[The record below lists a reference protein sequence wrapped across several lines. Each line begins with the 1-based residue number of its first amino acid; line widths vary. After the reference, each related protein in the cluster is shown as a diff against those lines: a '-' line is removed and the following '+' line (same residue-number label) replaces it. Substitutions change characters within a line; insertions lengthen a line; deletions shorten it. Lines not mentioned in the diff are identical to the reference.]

1 VKTRVAKRRAGVAI
15 RLLMATIL
23 GFSMTFSV
31 IPAMADA
38 PAKRPMSSARSTMPL
53 PGTQEQELSNITF
66 PAPYNVFEFAVT
78 CMACHS
84 GTVDQNVAHGSN
96 WAGTS
101 MASAARD
108 PIFRANEIIVNDAVP
123 GAGNLCFRCHSPN
136 GWQSGRFNPRLNGD
150 ARGEDML
157 HSIVLSTDD
166 EGILCEAC
174 HRATDNVKMNV
185 VPGSSFP
192 STDAAFNLMTS
203 VNDWP
208 HSGEPY
214 PQGPNPGDPMGD
226 STLIYVD
233 GMTYLGPRPG
243 SVDVTLGVAPNAG
256 SAFTGQG
263 YAVYPTGW
271 PAAGNMLSPIKRMQL
286 GLPEFNPLGQEYA
299 YNPDG
304 TLATH
309 FEDPADIP
317 RDGSGNKDYM
327 AQAISI
333 EHPTAKS
340 DFLSSSE
347 FCGSCHE
354 LTVPIGTGMPEQRT
368 YTEWAYSDW
377 GRDTSGDG
385 VIGLTDDSLA
395 EKVGDKRCQDCHM
408 PKAKHEYTDDAPV
421 ALNPDPMFT
430 GYFPY
435 GKDRNPTG
443 GTVLHKLAGANLGLP
458 EMMKIVYPQVD
469 LEIVGADTGKDVR
482 IFPGMM
488 SDRSSMWNRTE
499 RNTQLSLREAV
510 SIDVE
515 EPAEVS
521 PGVYEVKATVT
532 NNTGHRVPSGY
543 PDGRRMWV
551 ALDVINPLGTSVFSS
566 GEYDGASATLNDSR
580 ATSTTITSP
589 DEAMIYEKVTGDDED
604 KDGGYVETPSLL
616 NPVVIF
622 DNRIPPSGFDKV
634 KYESGGVKFIS
645 YTEESTKTGV
655 TPAVDMDRFTD
666 NVDRLTYRF
675 TAPEGMQLTA
685 IAKMQYQSQSRPF
698 MEMLKNDQP
707 ANSPR
712 PQGGPSKFAANYPLT
727 PNYLSENPALDFENT
742 VDLDGQPLN
751 DTWGGIAYAAWLKTG
766 MSAPYTFDSATSG
779 VTEAPS
785 KPELTVGYAPG
796 DMVLGQLI
804 GNPFGLQLDWTPA
817 SGADGYEVWMRYGV
831 DEATASWDRHALLGA
846 DATSFTAE
854 ALNVGKTYGF
864 RVVAFNSFGETAS
877 DAVDGKTPADLPMAP
892 MSLKV
897 ADISPTTVTLTWQ
910 DITDNELGFVIQR
923 QEVGLAGP
931 VGPFEPVATPTS
943 AECGTV
949 SGAFGGAHWVDTGL
963 TPGRTYNYQV
973 AAYNDAGPS
982 TFTQPPVQAVTPLP
996 APAAPTGLIAAPGTG
1011 SNVNLTWTDN
1021 ATDETA
1027 FAVERSS
1034 NGRIFAQVGTAAARI
1049 GTGTVNYVDATA
1061 SGPAKL
1067 TYRVRAVGV
1076 GSFSSYTN
1084 TATATVPLVSKRLT
1098 GADRYAAAVAV
1109 AKESFPG
1116 YAGVTDVIIANGTDA
1131 ATADALSASGLAGAY
1146 KAPLFLVQ
1154 GTSVPASTLAALNSI
1169 PTDFRVHI
1177 VGGTASVST
1186 AVMSQIDGLQRVVLA
1201 DRISGADRYATSNA
1215 VATRMKTVLGAA
1227 MPKTGIVVN
1236 GADAALYWDAI
1247 SASAVSARM
1256 KYPILLVQAGSV
1268 PAATLRSK
1276 TNLPL
1281 TTLYIVGGTGAVSE
1295 GVRTSLGIPAGN
1307 RISGADRYATATE
1320 LAAVAKSKG
1329 WLGSTAVGIAASIP
1343 DGLTAGIA
1351 MAKANGPLLLTAAS
1365 PLAAETKGYLTAN
1378 KATLTKCLV
1387 IGGTSSITA
1396 ATQTQIDAAL
1406 K

>member
-1 VKTRVAKRRAGVAI
+1 VM
-15 RLLMATIL
+15 RLLLATIL

-96 WAGTS
+96 WAGTN

-136 GWQSGRFNPRLNGD
+136 GWQSGRFNPLLNGD
-150 ARGEDML
+150 PRGEDML

-174 HRATDNVKMNV
+174 HRAADNVKMNV
-185 VPGSSFP
+185 VPGGSFP
-192 STDAAFNLMTS
+192 STDSAFNLMNG

-208 HSGEPY
+208 HSGAPY

-243 SVDVTLGVAPNAG
+243 SVDVTLGVAPDAG
-256 SAFTGQG
+256 TAFTGQG

-286 GLPEFNPLGQEYA
+286 GLPEFNSLGQQYA

-304 TLATH
+304 SLATH
-309 FEDPADIP
+309 FEDPADVP
-317 RDGSGNKDYM
+317 KDASNNKDYM

-408 PKAKHEYTDDAPV
+408 PKAKHEYTDETPV

-430 GYFPY
+430 GFFPY

-443 GTVLHKLAGANLGLP
+443 GTVLHKLAGANFGLP

-469 LEIVGADTGKDVR
+469 MEIVGADTGKDVR
-482 IFPGMM
+482 LFPGMM
-488 SDRSSMWNRTE
+488 SDRSSMWNRTT

-510 SIDVE
+510 SIDIS
-515 EPAEVS
+515 EPQEVS
-521 PGVYEVKATVT
+521 PGVYEVEATVT

-551 ALDVINPLGTSVFSS
+551 SLDVVNPLGTSVFSS
-566 GEYDGASATLNDSR
+566 GEYDGESATLHDSR

-589 DEAMIYEKVTGDDED
+589 DQAMIYEKVTGADDD

-645 YTEESTKTGV
+645 YTEEATKTGV
-655 TPAVDMDRFTD
+655 IPAVDMNRFSD
-666 NVDRLTYRF
+666 NVDHLTYRF
-675 TAPEGMQLTA
+675 SAPEGMQLTA
-685 IAKMQYQSQSRPF
+685 VAKMQYQSQSRPF

-707 ANSPR
+707 SNSPR
-712 PQGGPSKFAANYPLT
+712 PQGGPSIFAPNYPLT
-727 PNYLSENPALDFENT
+727 PNYLTENPALDFANT
-742 VDLDGQPLN
+742 VDLDGQSLQDN
-751 DTWGGIAYAAWLKTG
+751 WGGLAYAAWLKTG

-779 VTEAPS
+779 VTEPPS
-785 KPELTVGYAPG
+785 KPELTVSRAPG
-796 DMVLGQLI
+796 DIVLGQTI

-817 SGADGYEVWMRYGV
+817 ERADGYEVWMRYGLN
-831 DEATASWDRHALLGA
+831 EETASWDRHALLGA
-846 DATSFTAE
+846 DVTSFTAE

-864 RVVAFNSFGETAS
+864 QVVAFNSVGQTAS
-877 DAVDGKTPADLPMAP
+877 DQTEGKTPADVPMAP
-892 MSLKV
+892 MALKV

-910 DITDNELGFVIQR
+910 DITDNETGFVIQR
-923 QEVGLAGP
+923 QEVGVGGP
-931 VGPFEPVATPTS
+931 VGPFEPVGTPTS

-996 APAAPTGLIAAPGTG
+996 APAAPASLTATAGVGA
-1011 SNVNLTWTDN
+1011 NVNLSWTDN
-1021 ATDETA
+1021 ATDETG

-1034 NGRIFAQVGTAAARI
+1034 NGRTFALVGTAPLKA
-1049 GTGTVNYVDATA
+1049 GTGKVSYTDTTA
-1061 SGPAKL
+1061 MGPATL
-1067 TYRVRAVGV
+1067 TYRVKAVGI
-1076 GSFSSYTN
+1076 GNSSSYTN
-1084 TATATVPLVSKRLT
+1084 TATATVPLVSQRLV

-1109 AKESFPG
+1109 AQAAYPG
-1116 YAGVTDVIIANGTDA
+1116 YTGVTDVVIANGTDA
-1131 ATADALSASGLAGAY
+1131 ALADALSASGLSGAY

-1154 GTSVPASTLAALNSI
+1154 STSIPAATLAALNAI
-1169 PTDFRVHI
+1169 PSDINVHI
-1177 VGGTASVST
+1177 VGGTGSVSA
-1186 AVMSQIDGLQRVVLA
+1186 AVMSQIDGLQRVVTV
-1201 DRISGADRYATSNA
+1201 DRIAGADRYA
-1215 VATRMKTVLGAA
+1215 VAGGVAARMKTVLGAA
-1227 MPKTGIVVN
+1227 MPTTGIVVN
-1236 GADAALYWDAI
+1236 GSDATLFWDAI
-1247 SASAVSARM
+1247 TASAISARM
-1256 KYPILLVQAGSV
+1256 KFPILLVQTGAV
-1268 PAATLRSK
+1268 PAATQTAK

-1281 TTLYIVGGTGAVSE
+1281 STLYIIGGTGTVNES
-1295 GVRTSLGIPAGN
+1295 VRTTLGIPAGN
-1307 RISGADRYATATE
+1307 RISGANRYST
-1320 LAAVAKSKG
+1320 AVAVATTAKAKG
-1329 WLGSTAVGIAASIP
+1329 WLGSGTAGIAATIP
-1343 DGLTAGIA
+1343 DGLTAGIL
-1351 MAKANGPLLLTAAS
+1351 MAKANGPLLLTASS
-1365 PLAAETKGYLTAN
+1365 PLSTETKNYLTAN
-1378 KATLTKCLV
+1378 KAGLTKCYL
-1387 IGGTSSITA
+1387 IGGTGSIPT
-1396 ATQTQIDAAL
+1396 ATQTQIDAAI